1 MKKKT
6 FIAIAAIFT
15 FVFVGTVHAYWTQ
28 EVKLDTKIPMVYPVA
43 IFAPEEEETL
53 INDLTEAAG
62 SESDAQASGAAKD
75 VSTEAASAENVQDT
89 QAQDAGIRETQLQET
104 QLQETQ
110 AQLPSSEEVQ
120 TTETSALDA
129 TQNQETNSQA
139 ETVPAE

>member
-104 QLQETQ
+104 Q

>member
-75 VSTEAASAENVQDT
+75 VSTEGASAENVQDT
-89 QAQDAGIRETQLQET
+89 QAQDAGIRET